1 MRDIQDL
8 RKEEEVKGSQVK
20 VKNHFFPFMILIF
33 LGVFKII
40 QLSIINKDN
49 YEAESERNRII
60 ELPVY
65 PTRGLIKLEDG
76 TIVAEN
82 IVFHEL
88 FIERKL
94 LNDSAEQINFL
105 FTQVLS
111 KQRQLSET
119 KSFSKKKSELLIV
132 DNLTDEE
139 ISRFKIFSEFM
150 PNLKLKTSLRRYL
163 PHKNLFSH
171 VTGHLGPV
179 SKEDKIIFS
188 QNDYSND
195 ALIGKVGVER
205 AFEELLKG
213 KAGKSSL
220 RWMYLGIELEK

>member
-8 RKEEEVKGSQVK
+8 RKEEEGLKALKLRSK
-20 VKNHFFPFMILIF
+20 IIFFSFRDSFF

-65 PTRGLIKLEDG
+65 PSRGLIKLKDG

-88 FIERKL
+88 FIDSKL

-105 FTQVLS
+105 FTQVLG
-111 KQRQLSET
+111 KQR
-119 KSFSKKKSELLIV
+119 
-132 DNLTDEE
+132 
-139 ISRFKIFSEFM
+139 
-150 PNLKLKTSLRRYL
+150 
-163 PHKNLFSH
+163 
-171 VTGHLGPV
+171 PV
-179 SKEDKIIFS
+179 I
-188 QNDYSND
+188 
-195 ALIGKVGVER
+195 
-205 AFEELLKG
+205 
-213 KAGKSSL
+213 
-220 RWMYLGIELEK
+220 

>member
-8 RKEEEVKGSQVK
+8 RKEEEGLKALKLRSK
-20 VKNHFFPFMILIF
+20 IIFFPFVILFF

-49 YEAESERNRII
+49 FEAESERNRII

-65 PTRGLIKLEDG
+65 PSRGLIKLKDG
-76 TIVAEN
+76 TIIAEN

-88 FIERKL
+88 FIDSKL

-119 KSFSKKKSELLIV
+119 KSLSKKKSELLIA

-139 ISRFKIFSEFM
+139 ISRFKIFSGSM

-171 VTGHLGPV
+171 VTGPV
-179 SKEDKIIFS
+179 SYTHLTLPTS
-188 QNDYSND
+188 
-195 ALIGKVGVER
+195 
-205 AFEELLKG
+205 
-213 KAGKSSL
+213 
-220 RWMYLGIELEK
+220 